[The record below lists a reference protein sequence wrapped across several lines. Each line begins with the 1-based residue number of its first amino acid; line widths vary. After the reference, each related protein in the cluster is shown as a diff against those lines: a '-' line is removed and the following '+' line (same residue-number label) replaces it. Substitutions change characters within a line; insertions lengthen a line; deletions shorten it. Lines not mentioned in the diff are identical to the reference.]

1 MKPLGPQESGSESGL
16 TGTEAAGA
24 QQSAGLRST
33 ATVAVTANANA
44 NANANAASAP
54 RRLPVNPRRHKVAP
68 EHRKRVATA

>member
-1 MKPLGPQESGSESGL
+1 MKPLGPQDSGSESGL

-33 ATVAVTANANA
+33 ASVAVTANT
-44 NANANAASAP
+44 ASAP